1 MPIMTFSPDSPEL
14 TAYLLGELDPETRTA
29 LEAELHR
36 SPELAAELKSLS
48 KVLGVVSEAFAMEPA
63 LGLSPEQHRRVIE
76 ALPPAS
82 SLPNRVQQPRTETGA
97 SNWAV
102 LTRWLGWRGGFLL
115 AGGLAVLATGFFL
128 RMPNHPAPRIL
139 ADGDR
144 LRYQPDWK
152 PMEMAKAETTDLVSA
167 APAADRKE
175 AAVPAGPPPV
185 VNAPQPTLSARYGLP
200 PQPGLSTAVPSS
212 AGKSE
217 PKLRF
222 ATGGAG
228 TSADALASVPSLAT
242 SSLNAQ
248 PPTATDR
255 NGGVAVPQSG
265 RYFKEAQLALKPE
278 VTRTLS
284 AGRGGVQLQRSREL
298 EGIAAAAANAA
309 VGDSEAKDSLGRG
322 KVSAESLDLAK
333 TVTVLQ
339 RKQYA
344 YQGQKPASATSA
356 MAAFGESGGISGV
369 DHSRRAPLAT
379 LGEAPQ
385 FSLRFGVPPAES
397 ATASTAF
404 APIQDNPFHPV
415 TTAPLSTFGMDVDT
429 GSYSLIRRMLRE
441 NSLPPGDAVR
451 LEELLNYFSYDY
463 PQPKGDHPL
472 GATVEVAACPWNEA
486 HKLVRIGV
494 KAREVANQERPRSN
508 LVFLLDVSG
517 SMAPETR
524 LPLVKRAM
532 RLLIDRLSPRDT
544 VGIVTYAGEA
554 RVALEPVAISDEG
567 RRQVTEVL
575 DSLEAGSGTHGSAGI
590 QNAYAMATNHFIPGG
605 VNRVILC
612 TDGDFNVG
620 VTDQNELLSLITA
633 RAKSGVFLSVL
644 GFGMDNLKDSTL
656 ELLADRGNGNY
667 AYIDSFS
674 EARKVLVKQLDGT
687 LVTVAKDAKIQVE
700 FNPARVSRYRLLGYE
715 KRLLRDR
722 DFNDDTKDAGE
733 VGAGHSVTVLYEI
746 EPVGGTG
753 AGVDPLRYAAT
764 PAAAPESRV
773 RTVHGEELLNLK
785 IRYKQPDGQ
794 TSRLMEMPVKDMDRD
809 LAKASVDF
817 KFAASVAGY
826 GMLLRQ
832 SPHAGTLTW
841 EQVLRLA
848 EQGQGNDVDGY
859 RAEFIDLARRAQALR
874 GQP

>member
-1 MPIMTFSPDSPEL
+1 MTFSPDSPEL
-14 TAYLLGELDPETRTA
+14 TAYLLGELDPETRAA
-29 LEAELHR
+29 LEAELAR
-36 SPELAAELKSLS
+36 SPELAAELTSLS
-48 KVLGVVSEAFAMEPA
+48 QVLGVVSDAFSTEPA
-63 LGLSPEQHRRVIE
+63 VGLSPEQHQRVME
-76 ALPPAS
+76 ALSPIPAVPNDS
-82 SLPNRVQQPRTETGA
+82 PSAHGGATPSLWAAWTE
-97 SNWAV
+97 
-102 LTRWLGWRGGFLL
+102 WLGWRGGFAL
-115 AGGLAVLATGFFL
+115 AGGLAAVAVGLFLIAPKREATQS
-128 RMPNHPAPRIL
+128 MAMAM
-139 ADGDR
+139 ADG
-144 LRYQPDWK
+144 LRYQPDWT
-152 PMEMAKAETTDLVSA
+152 PPQVATQAVVI
-167 APAADRKE
+167 PAGLD
-175 AAVPAGPPPV
+175 AAVPPPP
-185 VNAPQPTLSARYGLP
+185 APSGTKLAAATAASSAAGDGPMAPTLAKRYGLMLA
-200 PQPGLSTAVPSS
+200 PQSS
-212 AGKSE
+212 AAAAESKE
-217 PKLRF
+217 KLEAPRQF
-222 ATGGAG
+222 DTAG
-228 TSADALASVPSLAT
+228 TAA
-242 SSLNAQ
+242 
-248 PPTATDR
+248 
-255 NGGVAVPQSG
+255 PQ
-265 RYFKEAQLALKPE
+265 

-284 AGRGGVQLQRSREL
+284 ASSDRSRGGLQPSPRPTVGRTLAENENL
-298 EGIAAAAANAA
+298 ARAERVWETQQRAATFARAGTPAIQDLSEQSATLTAAPSSATR
-309 VGDSEAKDSLGRG
+309 AKLNLGR
-322 KVSAESLDLAK
+322 
-333 TVTVLQ
+333 
-339 RKQYA
+339 QYA
-344 YQGQKPASATSA
+344 YKAQ
-356 MAAFGESGGISGV
+356 
-369 DHSRRAPLAT
+369 PLAT
-379 LGEAPQ
+379 VGQADSFGEAIE
-385 FSLRFGVPPAES
+385 STARFGFRGGTPPAADALALRVIE
-397 ATASTAF
+397 ANAPSTAF
-404 APIQDNPFHPV
+404 APIQDNPFQTV

-429 GSYSLIRRMLRE
+429 GSYSMIRRMLRE
-441 NSLPPGDAVR
+441 NSLPPADAVR
-451 LEELLNYFSYDY
+451 LEELLNYFSYEY

-494 KAREVANQERPRSN
+494 KAREVADRERPRSN

-554 RVALEPVAISDEG
+554 RVALEPVAISDDG

-575 DSLEAGSGTHGSAGI
+575 DGLQAGSGTHGSAGI
-590 QNAYAMATNHFIPGG
+590 QNAYAMATNHFIAGG

-620 VTDQNELLSLITA
+620 VTDQNELLSLIAA

-667 AYIDSFS
+667 AYIDSFA

-722 DFNDDTKDAGE
+722 DFNDDTKDAGD
-733 VGAGHSVTVLYEI
+733 VGAGHSVTALYEV

-753 AGVDPLRYAAT
+753 AGVDPLRYG
-764 PAAAPESRV
+764 AAPATMENRSRGTHV
-773 RTVHGEELLNLK
+773 DELLNLK

-794 TSRLMEMPVKDMDRD
+794 TSRLMEMPVKDADRE
-809 LAKASVDF
+809 LAKASTDF

-832 SPHAGTLTW
+832 SPHAGSLTW